1 MLGWVYKAKTL
12 FFFLLPPVH
21 HAYISGLPPPFSP
34 LTPAGEKA
42 REGGIGDRRKEER
55 GIGEGFN
62 TDLGKLLKR
71 KCGPFLEDCFNYDT
85 FILITM

>member
-42 REGGIGDRRKEER
+42 WEGGIGDRRKEER

-62 TDLGKLLKR
+62 TDLGKSMFHFTEE
-71 KCGPFLEDCFNYDT
+71 KCGPFLEET
-85 FILITM
+85 FGLIKI